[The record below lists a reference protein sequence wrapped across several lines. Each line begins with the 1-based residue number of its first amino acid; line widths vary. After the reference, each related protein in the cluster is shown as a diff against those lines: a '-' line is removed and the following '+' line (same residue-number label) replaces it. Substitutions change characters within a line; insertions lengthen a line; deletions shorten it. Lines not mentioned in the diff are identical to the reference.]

1 VPALKAAA
9 IDIDKTITRHGI
21 IPAPV
26 VAALRK
32 LEENGIKVILA
43 SGNAL
48 PVVSGLRKYLGVSG
62 AVIAENGGQV
72 YYKKKI
78 VKIGSREKVLKARE
92 LILKYLENYVEES
105 WQNPYRYSDLA
116 FKAKVD
122 IETAAKKVRD
132 LVCSTMKDM
141 RVYSSGV
148 AIHVGEKIVN
158 KGAGLKEALKLMEL
172 DPSEVVAIG
181 DSEVD
186 LEMFKVAGLSI
197 AVANA
202 VSELKE
208 LADII
213 TSCSEAEGFL
223 EAVEYILRKK
233 FAHILV

>member
-1 VPALKAAA
+1 MPALKAAA
-9 IDIDKTITRHGI
+9 VDIDKTITMHGV

-48 PVVSGLRKYLGVSG
+48 PVISGLRKYLGVSG

-72 YYKKKI
+72 YYKRKI
-78 VKIGSREKVLKARE
+78 VRIGSREKVLKARE
-92 LILKYLENYVEES
+92 LILKHLEEYVEES

-116 FKAKVD
+116 FKAKID
-122 IETAAKKVRD
+122 IETAAKKVRE
-132 LVCSTMKDM
+132 LVCSAMEDM

-158 KGAGLKEALKLMEL
+158 KGTGLKEALKLMEL

-202 VSELKE
+202 VSELKK
-208 LADII
+208 LTDIV

-223 EAVEYILRKK
+223 EAVDYILRKRYM
-233 FAHILV
+233 HTLV